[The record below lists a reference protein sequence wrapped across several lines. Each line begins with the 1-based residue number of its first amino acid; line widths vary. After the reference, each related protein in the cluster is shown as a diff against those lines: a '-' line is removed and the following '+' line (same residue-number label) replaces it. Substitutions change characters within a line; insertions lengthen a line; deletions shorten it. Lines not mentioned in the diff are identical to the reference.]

1 MIRWGAAE
9 RLWWLA
15 LLPVAAALLFALRRR
30 REQRLAALAAPA
42 LWPVLL
48 PDRRPAR
55 ARWRILL
62 WLAAAGLLIVALA
75 RPQWG
80 FRWEDVRRRGLDIL
94 VVLDTSNS
102 MRATDLKPDR
112 LQHAKWGVRDLVRR
126 LRGDRIGLVAFAGSA
141 FLQCPLTADYAAFLL
156 TLDDLYAGIIPRGG
170 TAIGRA
176 LREAVA
182 RFDYRTKADRVIVLI
197 TDGEDHEEDP
207 TRLLPLLRE
216 KGIRLYAIGVGTP
229 EGELIPLEGG
239 GFLRD
244 REGRVVKSAL
254 NEAPL
259 KALALGT
266 GGAYVR
272 AAPGDFGLERIY
284 EEQILGLRREDLESR
299 LAKVFEE
306 RHGWFVAAALL
317 LLAIES
323 IIPETAKKRR
333 ERAVS

>member
-1 MIRWGAAE
+1 MIRWGAPE

-30 REQRLAALAAPA
+30 RERRLAALAAPA
-42 LWPVLL
+42 LWAALL
-48 PDRRPAR
+48 PERRPAR
-55 ARWRILL
+55 ARLRLAL
-62 WLAAAGLLIVALA
+62 WLAAAALLIVALA

-80 FRWEDVRRRGLDIL
+80 FRWEDVRRKGLDIL
-94 VVLDTSNS
+94 IVLDTSNS
-102 MRATDLKPDR
+102 MRAPDFNPSR

-126 LRGDRIGLVAFAGSA
+126 LRGDRVGLVAFAGSA
-141 FLQCPLTADYAAFLL
+141 FLQCPLTADYAAFLM
-156 TLDDLYAGIIPRGG
+156 TLDDVHAGIIPRGG
-170 TAIGRA
+170 TAIARA

-182 RFDYRTKADRVIVLI
+182 RFDYRTQADRVIVLI

-207 TRLLPLLRE
+207 TNVLPLLKE
-216 KGIRLYAIGVGTP
+216 KGIRLYAVGVGAP

-244 REGRVVKSAL
+244 RQGNVVRTRL
-254 NEAPL
+254 REEPL

-284 EEQILGLRREDLESR
+284 EEHILGLRREEMDAR
-299 LAKVFEE
+299 LAKVYEE
-306 RHGWFVAAALL
+306 RHGWFVAGALL

-333 ERAVS
+333 ERNAT